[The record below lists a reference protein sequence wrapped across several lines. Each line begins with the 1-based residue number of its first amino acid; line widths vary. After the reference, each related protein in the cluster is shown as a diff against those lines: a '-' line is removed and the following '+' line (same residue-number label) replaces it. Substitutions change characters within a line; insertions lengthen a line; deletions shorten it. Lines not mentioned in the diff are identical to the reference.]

1 MEAKPVYHGGWQFE
15 DVIRQELEGPIGDGQ
30 VTYPNGDFFKGWF
43 NLSYQSINNKAYTAH
58 GRYTF
63 ADGAYIDEAW
73 IETGSNNS
81 PFPLKG
87 VFRVHHPDGTQSI
100 AMFYG
105 AKSGVE
111 LFLGSKPSF
120 KLWYKGEEQTPAKP
134 LELVSYDL
142 DESRGDELLKLTV
155 VLKDEDG
162 EWQIIQQGGKIET
175 NSYDNAIYAPYIEAV
190 VYAPNGDSRDYN
202 YGAVPKGLLPYD
214 GYTTFHNAETAQYRD
229 ERWENGQLIE
239 AKEWQRDL
247 RASEYVRLP
256 HPLGYDETMDAFVWA
271 DGHIQYKG
279 KEFVYDGEIAD
290 NKPEGQGVLVGDAY
304 HDNARYE
311 GIFHNGCLVPEE
323 VFDGQIKLHL
333 KAGHKHWSISGSR
346 DWEYT
351 EEERVAKLGKLD
363 VRGFWNYEIVR
374 ITKDLIVISFY
385 ERKYYLTPD
394 QPVHMYTEIEGHEY
408 SDGCVYDG
416 DDYTLDITWL

>member
-1 MEAKPVYHGGWQFE
+1 MEAKPVYRGGWQFE

-87 VFRVHHPDGTQSI
+87 VFRVHHPDGSQSI

-190 VYAPNGDSRDYN
+190 VHAPNGDSRDYN

-229 ERWENGQLIE
+229 ERWENGQLVE

-256 HPLGYDETMDAFVWA
+256 HPLGYDELMDAFVWA
-271 DGHIQYKG
+271 DGHIQYQG

-290 NKPEGQGVLVGDAY
+290 NRPEGIGPSPAV
-304 HDNARYE
+304 E
-311 GIFHNGCLVPEE
+311 NG
-323 VFDGQIKLHL
+323 
-333 KAGHKHWSISGSR
+333 SI
-346 DWEYT
+346 
-351 EEERVAKLGKLD
+351 
-363 VRGFWNYEIVR
+363 
-374 ITKDLIVISFY
+374 
-385 ERKYYLTPD
+385 RKKNGLPN
-394 QPVHMYTEIEGHEY
+394 
-408 SDGCVYDG
+408 
-416 DDYTLDITWL
+416 